1 MTSFQS
7 SNRCRGL
14 SLIEMTLVIAIMLM
28 LASVVMYSLSS
39 MGEWKQGRSS
49 GEKLKAV
56 YLAQKGYLADHPTES
71 YDTLTEAKLI
81 PYLPG
86 RGSALPTAKSLDEQD
101 LTLEI
106 STMPPSFK
114 LGGSVYDPS
123 GSSTD
128 GLWDTAGL

>member
-1 MTSFQS
+1 MTLFQS
-7 SNRCRGL
+7 SSRCRGL

-28 LASVVMYSLSS
+28 LASIVMYSLSS

-71 YDTLTEAKLI
+71 YGTLTAAKLI

-86 RGSALPTAKSLDEQD
+86 QGSALPTAKALNDSD

-106 STMPPSFK
+106 TTMPPTFK
-114 LGGSVYDPS
+114 LSGSVYDPS